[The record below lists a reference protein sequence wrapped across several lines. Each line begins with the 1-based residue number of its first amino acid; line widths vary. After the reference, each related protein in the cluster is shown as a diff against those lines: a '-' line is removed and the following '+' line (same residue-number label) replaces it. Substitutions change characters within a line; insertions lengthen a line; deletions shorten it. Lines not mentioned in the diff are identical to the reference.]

1 MKNCPV
7 NHENIKMFPFK
18 RHNGFDLPKE
28 YSFARSSSPIFPVTL
43 WNNQRAWLITRYRD
57 FRKILLDERF
67 SGQFS
72 NENFPTVTKARQAID
87 KLEKAFVGMD
97 NPHHGHYRRMFTK
110 EFTTK
115 RMNELIPKI
124 EKITDNL
131 LDNIAKKGPVID
143 LVPELAVELPAMVM
157 CELFGSPYEDR
168 HYILKCAAG
177 RHGLSQSVEDASKSA
192 NDLVEY
198 CQNLIINKSQNLKND
213 MLSRVIKEYVF
224 SEQLSVEELA
234 NICSMILRAGH
245 DTTTN
250 MISLGTLLFLNNKKE
265 LKKFIQDS
273 STNFSAIEELLRF
286 LSPVQFAPRRVALED
301 LDFMGVNIKKGEGI
315 FALIQSANR
324 DELAFEKPDKFDICR
339 NANNHVTFG
348 FGIHTCLGQGL
359 ARIELQIVFRKL
371 FQRFPNLKIEE
382 KFNEISFKYDSQIY
396 GIYRLPVSW

>member
-131 LDNIAKKGPVID
+131 LDNIEKKGP
-143 LVPELAVELPAMVM
+143 
-157 CELFGSPYEDR
+157 CF
-168 HYILKCAAG
+168 
-177 RHGLSQSVEDASKSA
+177 
-192 NDLVEY
+192 
-198 CQNLIINKSQNLKND
+198 NKD
-213 MLSRVIKEYVF
+213 
-224 SEQLSVEELA
+224 
-234 NICSMILRAGH
+234 
-245 DTTTN
+245 
-250 MISLGTLLFLNNKKE
+250 
-265 LKKFIQDS
+265 
-273 STNFSAIEELLRF
+273 STN
-286 LSPVQFAPRRVALED
+286 
-301 LDFMGVNIKKGEGI
+301 
-315 FALIQSANR
+315 
-324 DELAFEKPDKFDICR
+324 
-339 NANNHVTFG
+339 T
-348 FGIHTCLGQGL
+348 
-359 ARIELQIVFRKL
+359 
-371 FQRFPNLKIEE
+371 
-382 KFNEISFKYDSQIY
+382 
-396 GIYRLPVSW
+396 